1 MNNLKHHMSLYKK
14 IGIWTYFILTLL
26 SLLAGSVSELF
37 IEAAVIGIFSTVLV
51 FGVLA
56 GFLNL
61 SKNTIKEV
69 SNLSLVLLLA
79 GFLGTTLNSLPLL
92 GYFTSGF
99 MNALVAFNLP
109 VVVITCL
116 ARVIKLASGRSSSKK
131 KEIWKDE

>member
-1 MNNLKHHMSLYKK
+1 MSLYKK
-14 IGIWTYFILTLL
+14 IGIWTYFVLTLL

-37 IEAAVIGIFSTVLV
+37 IEGAVIGIFSTILG

-61 SKNTIKEV
+61 SKSTIKEV

-79 GFLGTTLNSLPLL
+79 GFLGTTLNNLPML
-92 GYFTSGF
+92 GYFTGGF

-109 VVVITCL
+109 VVVVTCL
-116 ARVIKLASGRSSSKK
+116 ARLIKLSSGRTSSKK
-131 KEIWKDE
+131 KEIWKDDE